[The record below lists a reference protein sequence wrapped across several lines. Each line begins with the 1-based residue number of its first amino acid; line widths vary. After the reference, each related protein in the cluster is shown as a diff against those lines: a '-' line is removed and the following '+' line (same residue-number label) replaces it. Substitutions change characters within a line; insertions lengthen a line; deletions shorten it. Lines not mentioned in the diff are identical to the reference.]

1 MQPHTPDQPI
11 ASAPHFPF
19 VAVTGQEPFKLALIL
34 AAINPALGGVLISG
48 PRGCAKST
56 LARGMA
62 DLLPGGSHTFVTLPL
77 GASEEMLVGTLDL
90 QQVLQDK
97 QVAFHPGLLA
107 KADGGILYVDEVN
120 LLNDYLVDL
129 LLDVAASGVN
139 CVERDGISHRH
150 AANFLLVGTMNPD
163 EGELRPQLQD
173 RFGLCVHLD
182 NQYSL
187 EERVEIVRRRE
198 AFDTDPAAY
207 CKTFAGDEH
216 QLLSKLEVARNAL
229 PRIQCADEL
238 RITIAERCHAAGVE
252 GLRGDIVW
260 YRAALAHAAWSG
272 RDAVNAADIDAVEEL
287 VLAHRRK
294 TPSAPPPT
302 SGDRRSQSRSQSPSV
317 SQPGNPQ
324 GEWGQMAPEHMKTA
338 EQTAIA
344 IPSATQP
351 QQAVG
356 KEAGNLSSAALKG
369 PTEGVGRLSGKHS
382 KRPNWFASLVS
393 SAGQWPP
400 CKLMMRRAR
409 NGQAVLHF
417 VLLDTSASTLK
428 NNLFATAKAAILDI
442 AEQAYRRREQL
453 TVWGFGNQ
461 QVEHFLPRRRAPKAL
476 RQLLDTIPAGGGTP
490 LREGLLEAREYLR
503 KLSRQQPGL
512 LMRTYLITDGRSSQQ
527 VADLRLPGECLL
539 IDIESSPVKRGRGQ
553 ALARELA
560 ADYFSLAVAH

>member
-1 MQPHTPDQPI
+1 MQQPTPNNVALSVPN
-11 ASAPHFPF
+11 FPF
-19 VAVTGQEPFKLALIL
+19 VAVTGQESFKLALIL

-62 DLLPGGSHTFVTLPL
+62 DLLPGGSHTFITLPL

-97 QVAFHPGLLA
+97 NVAFHPGLLA

-120 LLNDYLVDL
+120 LLNDHLVDL

-139 CVERDGISHRH
+139 CVERDGISHSH
-150 AANFLLVGTMNPD
+150 AAKFLLVGTMNPD

-187 EERVEIVRRRE
+187 QERVEIVRRRE
-198 AFDTDPAAY
+198 AFDANPAAY
-207 CKTFAGDEH
+207 CKEFAVQEQ
-216 QLLSKLEVARNAL
+216 QLLKELEAARQAL
-229 PRIQCADEL
+229 PQVRCSEEL
-238 RITIAERCHAAGVE
+238 RVTIAERCQAAGVE

-272 RDAVNAADIDAVEEL
+272 RDEVTEADIAAVEEL

-294 TPSAPPPT
+294 TPPSQPPS
-302 SGDRRSQSRSQSPSV
+302 SGKQQRQQPQKQNQPSPS
-317 SQPGNPQ
+317 NAPQ
-324 GEWGQMAPEHMKTA
+324 GEWGQMAPEQLKTA
-338 EQTAIA
+338 DRLNAGVPTTTHFEKSDRQSVTA
-344 IPSATQP
+344 SQ
-351 QQAVG
+351 
-356 KEAGNLSSAALKG
+356 NSSKG
-369 PTEGVGRLSGKHS
+369 VSEGFWKHSQKDS

-400 CKLMMRRAR
+400 EKLRMRRAC

-428 NNLFATAKAAILDI
+428 NNLFANAKATILEI
-442 AEQAYRRREQL
+442 AEQAYRSREQL

-461 QVEHFLPRRRAPKAL
+461 QVESFLPRRRAPKAL
-476 RQLLDTIPAGGGTP
+476 RKLLDTIPAGGGTP
-490 LREGLLEAREYLR
+490 LREGLQQARDYLQ
-503 KLSRQQPGL
+503 KVTRQQPDL

-527 VADLRLPGECLL
+527 VSDLRLPGECLL

-553 ALARELA
+553 ELARELD
-560 ADYFSLAVAH
+560 ADYFSLAVAY

>member
-1 MQPHTPDQPI
+1 MQQPTPDNP
-11 ASAPHFPF
+11 ALSVPNFPF
-19 VAVTGQEPFKLALIL
+19 VAVIGQESFKLALIL

-90 QQVLQDK
+90 QQVLQDNN
-97 QVAFHPGLLA
+97 VAFHPGLLA

-120 LLNDYLVDL
+120 LLNDHLVDL

-139 CVERDGISHRH
+139 CIERDGISHSH
-150 AANFLLVGTMNPD
+150 VANFLLVGTMNPD

-182 NQYSL
+182 NQYTL

-198 AFDTDPAAY
+198 AFDTNPAAFCQEY
-207 CKTFAGDEH
+207 ASDEQ
-216 QLLSKLEVARNAL
+216 QLLEELETARSNL
-229 PRIQCADEL
+229 PQVQCSEEL
-238 RITIAERCHAAGVE
+238 RVTIAERCHAAGVE

-260 YRAALAHAAWSG
+260 YRAALAHAAWSN
-272 RDAVNAADIDAVEEL
+272 RDQITEADISAVEEL

-294 TPSAPPPT
+294 TPPEQPPASGKQQRQQPQQQNQPT
-302 SGDRRSQSRSQSPSV
+302 SS
-317 SQPGNPQ
+317 NAPQ
-324 GEWGQMAPEHMKTA
+324 GEWGQMAPEQLKTA
-338 EQTAIA
+338 DRLNAGVPTTAHAEKSHHQTVTA
-344 IPSATQP
+344 SQSSSKG
-351 QQAVG
+351 VLEGFG
-356 KEAGNLSSAALKG
+356 KLSKKG
-369 PTEGVGRLSGKHS
+369 S

-400 CKLMMRRAR
+400 AKLKMRRAR
-409 NGQAVLHF
+409 TGQAVLHF

-428 NNLFATAKAAILDI
+428 NNLFANAKATILEI
-442 AEQAYRRREQL
+442 AEQAYRSREQL

-461 QVEHFLPRRRAPKAL
+461 QVENFLPRRRAPKAL
-476 RQLLDTIPAGGGTP
+476 RKLLDTIPAGGGTP
-490 LREGLLEAREYLR
+490 LREGLQQARDYLQ
-503 KLSRQQPGL
+503 KVARQQPDL
-512 LMRTYLITDGRSSQQ
+512 VMRTYLITDGCSSQQ
-527 VADLRLPGECLL
+527 VCDLRLPGECML

-553 ALARELA
+553 ELARELD
-560 ADYFSLAVAH
+560 ADYFSLAVAPV

>member
-1 MQPHTPDQPI
+1 MQQPTPDNP
-11 ASAPHFPF
+11 ALSVPNFPF
-19 VAVTGQEPFKLALIL
+19 VAVIGQESFKLALIL

-90 QQVLQDK
+90 QQVLQDNN
-97 QVAFHPGLLA
+97 VAFHPGLLA

-120 LLNDYLVDL
+120 LLNDHLVDL

-139 CVERDGISHRH
+139 CIERDGISHSH
-150 AANFLLVGTMNPD
+150 VANFLLVGTMNPD

-182 NQYSL
+182 NQYTL

-198 AFDTDPAAY
+198 AFDTNPAAFCQEY
-207 CKTFAGDEH
+207 ASDEQ
-216 QLLSKLEVARNAL
+216 QLLEELETARSNL
-229 PRIQCADEL
+229 PQVQCSEEL
-238 RITIAERCHAAGVE
+238 RVTIAERCHAAGVE

-260 YRAALAHAAWSG
+260 YRAALAHAAWSN
-272 RDAVNAADIDAVEEL
+272 RDQITEADISAVEEL

-294 TPSAPPPT
+294 TPPEQPPASGKQQRQQPQQQNQPT
-302 SGDRRSQSRSQSPSV
+302 SS
-317 SQPGNPQ
+317 NAPQ
-324 GEWGQMAPEHMKTA
+324 GEWGQMAPEQLKTA
-338 EQTAIA
+338 DRLNAGVPTTAHAEKSHHQTVTA
-344 IPSATQP
+344 SQSSSKG
-351 QQAVG
+351 VLEGFG
-356 KEAGNLSSAALKG
+356 KLSKKG
-369 PTEGVGRLSGKHS
+369 S

-400 CKLMMRRAR
+400 AKLKMRRAR
-409 NGQAVLHF
+409 TGQAVLHF

-428 NNLFATAKAAILDI
+428 NNLFANAKATILEI
-442 AEQAYRRREQL
+442 AEQAYRSREQL

-461 QVEHFLPRRRAPKAL
+461 QVENFLPRRRAPKAL
-476 RQLLDTIPAGGGTP
+476 RKLLDTIPAGGGTP
-490 LREGLLEAREYLR
+490 LREGLQQARDYLQ
-503 KLSRQQPGL
+503 KVARQQPDL
-512 LMRTYLITDGRSSQQ
+512 VMRTYLITDGCSSQQ
-527 VADLRLPGECLL
+527 VCDLRLPGECML

-553 ALARELA
+553 ELARELD
-560 ADYFSLAVAH
+560 ADYFSLAVAY